1 MQKKGIILSLM
12 TPSKK
17 IKNKS
22 IDNIDLSSRFNRFP
36 HLFIRKNNLKF
47 SKKKY
52 LYNNDTSIKYPS
64 FLFKN
69 NISKKSN
76 QHNSTELKK
85 KDSSIQNNFAPVKN
99 HGVSRVESN
108 LLKNLFV
115 NFPQKNMNQINSV
128 LESPHRGVEKLQNIK
143 NNYNTF
149 YKNHFRNLYDLNNNF
164 SYTKYKKDKEII
176 LDKYNK
182 IEKKIDNPLEYL
194 SKISGFS
201 CSKLRKIIDFGL
213 SCGINNFEKNILKEE
228 LTKNIRLFE
237 NNRYKNIYSNIS
249 LKSKKKKEIIN
260 DYSTDIDNDP
270 SFEKV
275 ISSKKFNNIKPLCE
289 I

>member
-64 FLFKN
+64 FLLKN

-85 KDSSIQNNFAPVKN
+85 IDSSIQNNFK
-99 HGVSRVESN
+99 
-108 LLKNLFV
+108 
-115 NFPQKNMNQINSV
+115 
-128 LESPHRGVEKLQNIK
+128 
-143 NNYNTF
+143 
-149 YKNHFRNLYDLNNNF
+149 
-164 SYTKYKKDKEII
+164 
-176 LDKYNK
+176 
-182 IEKKIDNPLEYL
+182 
-194 SKISGFS
+194 
-201 CSKLRKIIDFGL
+201 
-213 SCGINNFEKNILKEE
+213 
-228 LTKNIRLFE
+228 
-237 NNRYKNIYSNIS
+237 IYS
-249 LKSKKKKEIIN
+249 
-260 DYSTDIDNDP
+260 
-270 SFEKV
+270 
-275 ISSKKFNNIKPLCE
+275 
-289 I
+289 